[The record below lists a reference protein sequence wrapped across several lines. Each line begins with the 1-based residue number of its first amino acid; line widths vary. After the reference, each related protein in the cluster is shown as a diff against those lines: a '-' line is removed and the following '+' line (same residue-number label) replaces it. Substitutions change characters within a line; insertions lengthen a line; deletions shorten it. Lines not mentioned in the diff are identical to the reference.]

1 MTWILIISAVVM
13 NFAGIA
19 VLSGKFDGV
28 IIGCLSSSKEKRKKY
43 DVKNLRA
50 LTACILFG
58 VAAVIG
64 LVVSLSSIIADYF

>member
-1 MTWILIISAVVM
+1 MTWILTISAVVM

-43 DVKNLRA
+43 DEKNLRA
-50 LTACILFG
+50 LTACTLFG

-64 LVVSLSSIIADYF
+64 LVVSLSSIIAVYF

>member
-13 NFAGIA
+13 NFVGIA

-28 IIGCLSSSKEKRKKY
+28 IRSSLVIKKKRKKY

-58 VAAVIG
+58 VAAMIG

>member
-19 VLSGKFDGV
+19 VLSGEFDGV
-28 IIGCLSSSKEKRKKY
+28 IIGCLSSSKENRKKY
-43 DVKNLRA
+43 DEKNLRA

-58 VAAVIG
+58 VAALIG
-64 LVVSLSSIIADYF
+64 LIESLSSIIADYF

>member
-28 IIGCLSSSKEKRKKY
+28 IFGRLSSSKDKRKKY

-58 VAAVIG
+58 VAAMIG
-64 LVVSLSSIIADYF
+64 LIESLSSIIAVYF